1 MRNDETHVLIYSKWL
16 VMGLIVNPTQDRR
29 VWRMTWL
36 SYTQQLYNNSN
47 LDKNT
52 AENKQ
57 NAFT

>member
-1 MRNDETHVLIYSKWL
+1 
-16 VMGLIVNPTQDRR
+16 MGLIVNPTQDRR
-29 VWRMTWL
+29 VRKMTWL